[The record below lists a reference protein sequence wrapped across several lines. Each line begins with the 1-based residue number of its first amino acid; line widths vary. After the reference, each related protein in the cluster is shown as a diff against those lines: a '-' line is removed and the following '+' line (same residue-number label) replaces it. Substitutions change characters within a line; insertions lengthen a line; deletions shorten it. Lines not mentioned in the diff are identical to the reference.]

1 MSARPSA
8 PAWQETRGSTLGAP
22 RVAMPM
28 TVDRAAGEHVA
39 STTPADRSARMEK
52 GALGANL
59 VGIRSGLHVVETL
72 ARALL
77 GIGHRV
83 EVGAHRTSAGTP
95 TGSGAGGLTL
105 LTASPQ
111 RYKKRPGHRN
121 PQTSAQDVATRNL
134 LC

>member
-28 TVDRAAGEHVA
+28 TVSRAAGEHVA
-39 STTPADRSARMEK
+39 STTPAGGSARMEK

-59 VGIRSGLHVVETL
+59 VGIRSGLDVVETL

-83 EVGAHRTSAGTP
+83 EGDEQHTSAGTR
-95 TGSGAGGLTL
+95 TG
-105 LTASPQ
+105 
-111 RYKKRPGHRN
+111 
-121 PQTSAQDVATRNL
+121 TR
-134 LC
+134 